1 MSVVRFLRRQWPL
14 VGVAFLLVLVGLFV
28 IRSGKDFFRDSTLGE
43 VISGKGIKLKD
54 IHYTQE
60 DPSKGIRL
68 VLDAQEVRFSEDR
81 QSIFF
86 RGFRLNV
93 KPTGRPAFHLSG
105 ENGEYSRTRGEVKLW
120 GNLEGLSDDG
130 YRIVT
135 ERMLF
140 DEKKG
145 VLTNDRPV
153 QLFGSFFSVSGTGM
167 FVDLRKK
174 KMKIL
179 AKVKTVI
186 REGATR
192 R

>member
-1 MSVVRFLRRQWPL
+1 MVRFLRRQWPL
-14 VGVAFLLVLVGLFV
+14 VGVAVLLVLAVLFV
-28 IRSGKDFFRDSTLGE
+28 IRSGKDLFRDSALEE

-60 DPSKGIRL
+60 DPSKDISW
-68 VLDAQEVRFSEDR
+68 VLDAEEVRFSEDR

-93 KPTGRPAFHLSG
+93 RPTGRPAFHLTG
-105 ENGEYSRTRGEVKLW
+105 ENGEYSRTSGEAKLW
-120 GNLEGLSDDG
+120 GNLEGISDDG

-135 ERMLF
+135 ESMLF

-145 VLTNDRPV
+145 VLMNDRPV

-174 KMKIL
+174 QMKIL
-179 AKVKTVI
+179 AKVKTVV
-186 REGATR
+186 REGAPGK
-192 R
+192 

>member
-1 MSVVRFLRRQWPL
+1 
-14 VGVAFLLVLVGLFV
+14 VGVGVLLVLVGLFV
-28 IRSGKDFFRDSTLGE
+28 IRSGKDLFRDSALEE

-60 DPSKGIRL
+60 DPSKGIRW
-68 VLDAQEVRFSEDR
+68 VLDAEEVRFSEDR

-86 RGFRLNV
+86 RGFRLKV
-93 KPTGRPAFHLSG
+93 KPAGRPAFQLTG
-105 ENGEYSRTRGEVKLW
+105 ENGEYSRTSGEAKLW

-130 YRIVT
+130 YRILT
-135 ERMLF
+135 ERMVF

-145 VLTNDRPV
+145 VLMNDRPV

-179 AKVKTVI
+179 ARVKTVV
-186 REGATR
+186 REGASGR
-192 R
+192 